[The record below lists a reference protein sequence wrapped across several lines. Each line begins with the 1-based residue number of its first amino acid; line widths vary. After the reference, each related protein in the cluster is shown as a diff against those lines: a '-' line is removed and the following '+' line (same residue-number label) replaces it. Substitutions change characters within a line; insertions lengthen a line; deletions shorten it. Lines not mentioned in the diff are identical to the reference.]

1 MAKLYYVVQAY
12 KIKEDEKYK
21 THIYPNYLTSYNM
34 TLGGSN
40 FGLQSG
46 LYDALKFE
54 AEEDAKKWTN
64 YAASVFSAR
73 AWEIVPIDTRI
84 LGKKTPMYVV
94 SDSNA

>member
-1 MAKLYYVVQAY
+1 MAKVYYVVQAY

-34 TLGGSN
+34 TLGGNN

-54 AEEDAKKWTN
+54 AEEDAKKWAN
-64 YAASVFSAR
+64 YAASVFSER
-73 AWEIVPIDTRI
+73 TWEIVPVDSRI
-84 LGKKTPMYVV
+84 LGKVAPMYVV
-94 SDSNA
+94 ENTH